1 MGYGHIAAAHAEAIE
16 GFYEQYFNPYLNFH
30 RPCGVAEIQT
40 DTKGKQRRVYRWYAT
55 PWEILR
61 QLPNLAG
68 YLRPEVPTSELG
80 TNGGGGKRHGSSA
93 EDAGGQTEAVCG
105 AAAKEDGM
113 KQRAVEMT
121 HSPDEA
127 RKSGKRKTRFPLS
140 RSLFSPV

>member
-1 MGYGHIAAAHAEAIE
+1 MIRKHTGYGHIAAAHAEAIE

-68 YLRPEVPTSELG
+68 YLRPEVPTSELE
-80 TNGGGGKRHGSSA
+80 RM
-93 EDAGGQTEAVCG
+93 
-105 AAAKEDGM
+105 AAAESDT
-113 KQRAVEMT
+113 AA
-121 HSPDEA
+121 A
-127 RKSGKRKTRFPLS
+127 RKMQEAKRK
-140 RSLFSPV
+140 LFAGLRQKRTA